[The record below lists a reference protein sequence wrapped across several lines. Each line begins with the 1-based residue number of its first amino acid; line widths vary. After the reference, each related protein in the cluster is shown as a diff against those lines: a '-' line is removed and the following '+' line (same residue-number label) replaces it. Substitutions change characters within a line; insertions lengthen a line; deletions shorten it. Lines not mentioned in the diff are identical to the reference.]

1 MQKGNI
7 IFLFWKRIARFAP
20 LIVLSFLVVT
30 ILWQTQKPSEP
41 HKRQA
46 AYTSLFF
53 IKEKNTPDE
62 KRIAKHFSVDTLP
75 GLMQKGL
82 IKKYHR
88 NSSGTSL
95 IVCGKLWKERSQYF
109 KTSLLTE
116 VFVHNKVS
124 GYELSAKIIDSV
136 SGKLYAQILPSTKID
151 LYD

>member
-1 MQKGNI
+1 MLKDNVVLLTGKK
-7 IFLFWKRIARFAP
+7 LCRFAP
-20 LIVLSFLVVT
+20 LIALFSLCLI
-30 ILWQTQKPSEP
+30 ILWQSGRPTKP

-46 AYTSLFF
+46 VYTSLFF
-53 IKEKNTPDE
+53 TKVECSTDE
-62 KRIAKHFSVDTLP
+62 KRIARHFAVDTLP

-82 IKKYHR
+82 VKKYHR

-95 IVCGKLWKERSQYF
+95 AVNGKLWKERSRYF
-109 KTSLLTE
+109 KTCLLTE

-151 LYD
+151 LFD